1 MAKWPNWAT
10 WSHWCSNL
18 IVLFIFPHLKE
29 IGGKAGSS
37 HFSMKLSNIFK
48 PLYKFEEKPAP
59 NSKKEGDYQMTTK
72 KPLAFPYTWKAKTG
86 KIPNWNK
93 LSFLFVSVDI
103 LDKGNGEFACLVCGR
118 KFNFKT
124 SAVRHFRTQ
133 HTANHRTQCHI
144 CHKFFK
150 NRISRN
156 NHRAQEHGI
165 TEAMLRS
172 GAFTPAPS
180 YGVPTIVQPRASPLI
195 KRPDPFN

>member
-1 MAKWPNWAT
+1 MPSTIKVKLDQEFLVMREVPSLQEKVKCCQKKKTKLKLFLPCGRQKLAK
-10 WSHWCSNL
+10 L
-18 IVLFIFPHLKE
+18 L
-29 IGGKAGSS
+29 
-37 HFSMKLSNIFK
+37 
-48 PLYKFEEKPAP
+48 
-59 NSKKEGDYQMTTK
+59 
-72 KPLAFPYTWKAKTG
+72 
-86 KIPNWNK
+86 NWNK
-93 LSFLFVSVDI
+93 LSFLFVSVEI

-180 YGVPTIVQPRASPLI
+180 YGIPTIVQPRDSPLI